1 LASELVLFSV
11 GYQGRSLPSL
21 CELLVQNAVKMLID
35 IRERAWSNRPEFRK
49 GALRKG
55 LETSGISY
63 DHLKMAGN
71 PFRPRNGQ
79 VIASSRCFEQYKEYL
94 AASPEIAE
102 EVLGIARHSRIAL
115 FCYEASASACHRG
128 VLAAAVVHK
137 CPELEVVHL

>member
-1 LASELVLFSV
+1 MARKLILFSV

-21 CELLVQNAVKMLID
+21 CELLVHNAVNMLID

-63 DHLKMAGN
+63 NHLRVAGN

-79 VIASSRCFEQYKEYL
+79 EIASSRCFELYKEYL
-94 AASPEIAE
+94 TGSPEIVE
-102 EVLGIARHSRIAL
+102 EVLGIAKHSRIAL
-115 FCYEASASACHRG
+115 FCYEASASDCHRG
-128 VLAAAVVHK
+128 VLAAAVFHK
-137 CPELEVVHL
+137 CPELEVIHL